1 MVSEISICKSAGRDS
16 GGGDSVR
23 KPDEN
28 SIDMDS
34 VYQEYASLVYRF
46 LYSYTHDAQWS
57 EELMQ
62 ETFLRAVT
70 SIHRYDCSCKLSVWL
85 CQIARHILYQEL
97 RKKKRMETVE
107 LTEYI
112 PDQKA
117 RDGEHDVLQQEDR
130 KELYQAIHHLSEPER
145 EVVLY
150 RMTGE
155 LSFREIGEITGKSE
169 NWCRTVFYR
178 AKQKLKA
185 YLSDR
190 T

>member
-1 MVSEISICKSAGRDS
+1 MCLR
-16 GGGDSVR
+16 GGDSVQ
-23 KPDEN
+23 KPDHNCINMEA
-28 SIDMDS
+28 
-34 VYQEYASLVYRF
+34 VYREYASLVYRF
-46 LYSYTHDAQWS
+46 LYSHTYDAQWS

-70 SIHRYDCSCKLSVWL
+70 SIHRYDGSCKLSVWL
-85 CQIARHILYQEL
+85 CQIARHIMYQEL
-97 RKKKRMETVE
+97 RKKKRVETVE
-107 LTEYI
+107 LTENMS
-112 PDQKA
+112 DHDAQ
-117 RDGEHDVLQQEDR
+117 DGESDVLWQEEK
-130 KELYQAIHHLSEPER
+130 KELYQAIHHLPELER

-155 LSFREIGEITGKSE
+155 LSFREIGEIIGKSE

-190 T
+190 M